1 MNVESWLSGLAVELR
16 RQGLPDGQVAAIV
29 VDVRAHLRDS
39 ANDPY
44 RAFGTPEHYALAVA
58 ESLRGPASRDR
69 SVGAVR
75 LQA

>member
-1 MNVESWLSGLAVELR
+1 MNVESWLSGLAVR
-16 RQGLPDGQVAAIV
+16 AAPSGTAGTVAAIV
-29 VDVRAHLRDS
+29 VNVHAPHLRDS